1 MPSRFFYT
9 NTWLWVCKVPFEL
22 SIHVNYMS
30 VRFFFPPRN
39 KYKDKIFLVGGDEGA
54 GEKIEAAKLDHTFE
68 QKASQLQKLDT

>member
-1 MPSRFFYT
+1 MYD
-9 NTWLWVCKVPFEL
+9 
-22 SIHVNYMS
+22 
-30 VRFFFPPRN
+30 FFFPSRN